1 MDFTAGIFEKKSF
14 KKINCGRWSENVYV
28 TLPDSIF
35 SKEVE
40 FEKMLSINLEV
51 LENLVGGSIWGK
63 KKLELSVSI
72 KLLIESES
80 SYFNKSILKS
90 PNKKILLED
99 SFCSFN
105 SNGEIKSLLKS
116 FIWIVGCLHMQPT
129 ITLVDFEQII
139 SIKVDSVFPG
149 R

>member
-1 MDFTAGIFEKKSF
+1 
-14 KKINCGRWSENVYV
+14 
-28 TLPDSIF
+28 
-35 SKEVE
+35 
-40 FEKMLSINLEV
+40 MLSISVEV
-51 LENLVGGSIWGK
+51 LEILVGRSIWGN

-116 FIWIVGCLHMQPT
+116 FIWSVGCLFMQPT
-129 ITLVDFEQII
+129 ITLVDSEQII
-139 SIKVDSVFPG
+139 SIKVDSIFPG
-149 R
+149 W

>member
-1 MDFTAGIFEKKSF
+1 M
-14 KKINCGRWSENVYV
+14 
-28 TLPDSIF
+28 TLPDSVS

-40 FEKMLSINLEV
+40 FEKMLWINVEV
-51 LENLVGGSIWGK
+51 LEILVGRSIRGN
-63 KKLELSVSI
+63 KKLEVSVSI

-116 FIWIVGCLHMQPT
+116 FIWSVGYLYMQPT

-149 R
+149 W

>member
-1 MDFTAGIFEKKSF
+1 MV
-14 KKINCGRWSENVYV
+14 CGRWSENVDV
-28 TLPDSIF
+28 TLPDLVP
-35 SKEVE
+35 SKEVQ
-40 FEKMLSINLEV
+40 FEKLSSNVEV
-51 LENLVGGSIWGK
+51 LEIRVGRSIWGS

-105 SNGEIKSLLKS
+105 SNGEIKSLLKW
-116 FIWIVGCLHMQPT
+116 FIWSVGCLDMQPT
-129 ITLVDFEQII
+129 ITLVAFEQII
-139 SIKVDSVFPG
+139 SIKVSIIMNSLIGKSFIYIK
-149 R
+149 

>member
-1 MDFTAGIFEKKSF
+1 
-14 KKINCGRWSENVYV
+14 
-28 TLPDSIF
+28 
-35 SKEVE
+35 
-40 FEKMLSINLEV
+40 MLSINVEV
-51 LENLVGGSIWGK
+51 LEILVGRSIWGN

-116 FIWIVGCLHMQPT
+116 FIWSLGCLYIKPT

-139 SIKVDSVFPG
+139 SIKVGSIFPG
-149 R
+149 W

>member
-1 MDFTAGIFEKKSF
+1 MV
-14 KKINCGRWSENVYV
+14 WNVDV
-28 TLPDSIF
+28 TLTESIS

-40 FEKMLSINLEV
+40 FENMLSINVEV
-51 LENLVGGSIWGK
+51 LEILVGISIWGN
-63 KKLELSVSI
+63 KKLELSVST

-90 PNKKILLED
+90 SNKKILLGD
-99 SFCSFN
+99 SFYSFN

-116 FIWIVGCLHMQPT
+116 FIWSAGCLYMQPT

-139 SIKVDSVFPG
+139 SIKVDSIFPG
-149 R
+149 W

>member
-1 MDFTAGIFEKKSF
+1 MNITAEIFEKKSF
-14 KKINCGRWSENVYV
+14 KKINCVRWSENVDV
-28 TLPDSIF
+28 TSPDSIS

-40 FEKMLSINLEV
+40 FEKMLSINVEV
-51 LENLVGGSIWGK
+51 LEILVGRSILGN

-105 SNGEIKSLLKS
+105 SNGEIKSLLK
-116 FIWIVGCLHMQPT
+116 
-129 ITLVDFEQII
+129 
-139 SIKVDSVFPG
+139 
-149 R
+149 

>member
-1 MDFTAGIFEKKSF
+1 MDFTAGFFEKKYF
-14 KKINCGRWSENVYV
+14 KKINCGKWSENVDV
-28 TLPDSIF
+28 TLPDLIS

-40 FEKMLSINLEV
+40 FEKMLSINVEV
-51 LENLVGGSIWGK
+51 LEILVGRSIWGN

-80 SYFNKSILKS
+80 SYFNKSISKS

-105 SNGEIKSLLKS
+105 SNGERKWLLKS
-116 FIWIVGCLHMQPT
+116 FNWEILMDWESDI
-129 ITLVDFEQII
+129 
-139 SIKVDSVFPG
+139 
-149 R
+149 